1 MLATDDPYQA
11 AAAFVQAGW
20 SLVVETPRDSGD
32 QLACVELGGAQVML
46 GIAAEEFLAPASRP
60 HKGAGVTFH
69 VTVPV
74 GEIQAISEAH
84 RAHAEAATE
93 LSMRP
98 WGEEAFSAVLMGYR
112 FGVRAV
118 QKRQPCAAGRM
129 QGRGDTR
136 GCGGHGGGHAGSLL
150 GGQRRCP

>member
-1 MLATDDPYQA
+1 MLTPMLATDDPYQA

-20 SLVVETPRDSGD
+20 SLVFETPRDSGD

-69 VTVPV
+69 VTVPA

-112 FGVRAV
+112 FLI
-118 QKRQPCAAGRM
+118 AAEPA
-129 QGRGDTR
+129 
-136 GCGGHGGGHAGSLL
+136 GG
-150 GGQRRCP
+150 